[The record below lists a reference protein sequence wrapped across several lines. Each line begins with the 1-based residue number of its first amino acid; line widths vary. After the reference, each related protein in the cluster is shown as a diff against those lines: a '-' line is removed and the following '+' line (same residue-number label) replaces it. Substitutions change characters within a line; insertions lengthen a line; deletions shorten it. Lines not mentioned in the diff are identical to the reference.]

1 MSILSIPIDQ
11 VSILEEQTIASWTP
25 PSPSISMTH
34 YDIIVMSLLINRPHL
49 FQREEER
56 YFATATIAA

>member
-25 PSPSISMTH
+25 PSPSISMTR
-34 YDIIVMSLLINRPHL
+34 YDIVMSLLINRPHL
-49 FQREEER
+49 FQRKEER
-56 YFATATIAA
+56 YFATTTIAA